1 MLSPRTYVNDCL
13 ETVGQVINHVV
24 RGGES
29 YQSALQKSQALW
41 KNSSKNDT
49 GVFQCDFRAPVENE
63 ADRKYISKITYNIKE
78 AATRQKKFYYQ
89 GFPSPLQRPS
99 VSRERY
105 DNAMIIYKTF
115 LYLKQQQS
123 DEFIVPCYKNRPNMA
138 YPSAKPFGI

>member
-24 RGGES
+24 RGGEI
-29 YQSALQKSQALW
+29 YQSALQKSQALR

-78 AATRQKKFYYQ
+78 ATTRQKKKVLLP
-89 GFPSPLQRPS
+89 GFPFPITKT
-99 VSRERY
+99 VSFER
-105 DNAMIIYKTF
+105 T
-115 LYLKQQQS
+115 L
-123 DEFIVPCYKNRPNMA
+123 
-138 YPSAKPFGI
+138 